1 MASQTAQMA
10 DERPEDVP
18 AVLEAEVMF
27 PMRSMSICADRLP
40 RMMVRTVIQ
49 L

>member
-1 MASQTAQMA
+1 MASQTAQIA

-27 PMRSMSICADRLP
+27 PKRRVYMC
-40 RMMVRTVIQ
+40 
-49 L
+49 